1 MKKGNAKLLVIVE
14 DFVGWSKTDEWGDIS
29 FSERNDPYLYRM
41 AIVGDDKW
49 REFAA
54 MFTMQDLRDVPIEYF
69 LPEQEIPARQW
80 LSE

>member
-1 MKKGNAKLLVIVE
+1 
-14 DFVGWSKTDEWGDIS
+14 
-29 FSERNDPYLYRM
+29 M